1 LPNRII
7 SSTFFPHKSPP
18 ALFQASVFSIM
29 AMEGDVCIGSGAAEG
44 IMNIESTPTGGT
56 ALAEYLLTKC
66 QTLLNELEAFSTF
79 VTEQKLEQ
87 DPAAETRKFQN
98 SVATELKSLQKVQEP
113 SAAFSSP
120 SIR

>member
-1 LPNRII
+1 
-7 SSTFFPHKSPP
+7 
-18 ALFQASVFSIM
+18 
-29 AMEGDVCIGSGAAEG
+29 
-44 IMNIESTPTGGT
+44 MNIESTPTGGT